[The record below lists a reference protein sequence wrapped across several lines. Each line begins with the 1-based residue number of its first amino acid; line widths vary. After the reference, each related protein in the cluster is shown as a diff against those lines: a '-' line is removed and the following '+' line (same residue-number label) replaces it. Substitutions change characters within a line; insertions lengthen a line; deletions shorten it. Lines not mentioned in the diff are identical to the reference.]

1 MVTVAI
7 HPGPLGS
14 GIRLVRSDLET
25 QDVCPADVSHRVD
38 TSLRTNLVCGEASFQ
53 MVEHLLAALRGLEID
68 NCLVEIDAEEL
79 PALDGSSLGF
89 VHPLRTAGLI
99 VQSRQ
104 RRRLIIQ
111 DRYRVG
117 SPDAWV
123 EATPAKCGESHYEYQ
138 LSFDDDTPIA
148 PQTFGIDLT
157 PDSFIRQIAPART
170 FVTEAQAAQI
180 RTSGVAS
187 HVTNQDLLVIGPDG
201 PIDNKLRFQNECAR
215 HKTLDMIGDLALTG
229 LELIGRFRSFRG
241 GHQLNGQMARQLA
254 ELANA
259 DHQTSENRDRRA
271 A

>member
-1 MVTVAI
+1 MVTVVI

-14 GIRLVRSDLET
+14 GIQLVRSDLAT
-25 QDVCPADVSHRVD
+25 KDVCPANVDHRVD
-38 TSLRTNLVCGEASFQ
+38 ASLRTNLVCGTAKFQ
-53 MVEHLLAALRGLEID
+53 MVEHLMAALCGLEID

-99 VQSRQ
+99 IQARQ
-104 RRRLIIQ
+104 RRRFVIR

-117 SPDAWV
+117 SPEAWI
-123 EATPAKCGESHYEYQ
+123 EAAPAKSGESHYEYQ

-148 PQTFGIDLT
+148 PQAFGIDLT

-170 FVTEAQAAQI
+170 FVSEDQANQI
-180 RTSGVAS
+180 RASGVAL

-201 PIDNKLRFQNECAR
+201 PIANQLRFQNECAR
-215 HKTLDMIGDLALTG
+215 HKTLDMIGDFALSG

-241 GHQLNGQMARQLA
+241 GHQLNGQMAKQLA
-254 ELANA
+254 RLANA
-259 DHQTSENRDRRA
+259 DQQASERRDRNA